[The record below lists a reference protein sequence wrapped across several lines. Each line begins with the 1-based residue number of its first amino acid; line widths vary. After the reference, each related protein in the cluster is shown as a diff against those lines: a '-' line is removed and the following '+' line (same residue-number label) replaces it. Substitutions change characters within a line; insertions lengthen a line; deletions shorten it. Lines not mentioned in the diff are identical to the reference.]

1 MGLGLLRFERPL
13 TCLPSVFRRLYA
25 GFGASFVYTRF
36 SQTSTREK
44 KLASDLI
51 TEAGRKK
58 GESMAGQYCGR
69 ARRCH
74 VTLLKAN
81 LERLAER
88 RRSARI
94 GHP

>member
-13 TCLPSVFRRLYA
+13 TCLPSVFPRLYA

-51 TEAGRKK
+51 TDAGRK
-58 GESMAGQYCGR
+58 GGSQWLGNIAT
-69 ARRCH
+69 AL
-74 VTLLKAN
+74 VDAT
-81 LERLAER
+81 
-88 RRSARI
+88 
-94 GHP
+94 